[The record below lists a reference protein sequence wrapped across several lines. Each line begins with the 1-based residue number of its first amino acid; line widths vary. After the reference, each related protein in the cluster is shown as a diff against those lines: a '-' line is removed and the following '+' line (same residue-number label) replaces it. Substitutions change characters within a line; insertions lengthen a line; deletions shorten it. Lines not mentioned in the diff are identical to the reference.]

1 MLAGAVVVLR
11 GPAPRA
17 EPPPAA
23 PAVPVTA
30 VHVTSRDVPVYL
42 TGLGQ
47 VAALQNVAV
56 KSQVGGMLMET
67 PFVEGEEVKAGAVLA
82 LIDPRPYQ
90 AALDQAVA
98 KRAEDQAQLAN
109 AEADL
114 ARYTTLA
121 AKDFA
126 SRQQLDTQR
135 ALVRRFTATLQADAA
150 ALEAARLNLEFTR
163 ITSPIAGRVGL
174 REVDPGNLIQA
185 NAPGGIVT
193 VTEMRP
199 ISVLFTLPQADVA
212 RIRAAAAKAPLPV
225 LAMSQDGA
233 HVLDHGELRTMDNAV
248 DPSTGTIRLK
258 AVFPNALETLW
269 PGAFV
274 NARLLLV
281 TLHGVPTLPARA
293 VQRGPDG
300 LYVYLIKPDRTVVRQ
315 PIKEASEEEDLAV
328 IGSGLAP
335 GSEVVLSGQAR
346 LKNGTRVLVVQS
358 APAS

>member
-1 MLAGAVVVLR
+1 MLAGTVILLR

-23 PAVPVTA
+23 PSVPVTA
-30 VHVTSRDVPVYL
+30 VHVTSRNVPVYL

-47 VAALQNVAV
+47 VMALQNVAV
-56 KSQVGGMLMET
+56 KSQVSGMLMET
-67 PFVEGEEVKAGAVLA
+67 PFTEGEEVKTGAVLA

-90 AALDQAVA
+90 AALDGAAA
-98 KRAEDQAQLAN
+98 KQAEDQAQLAN
-109 AEADL
+109 ARADL

-126 SRQQLDTQR
+126 SRQQLDTQQ

-150 ALEAARLNLEFTR
+150 AIEAARLNLEFTR

-174 REVDPGNLIQA
+174 REVDPGNLVQA
-185 NAPGGIVT
+185 NAPSGIVT
-193 VTEMRP
+193 VTQMRP

-225 LAMSQDGA
+225 LATSEDGA
-233 HVLDHGELRTMDNAV
+233 HVLDRGELRTMDNAI

-258 AVFPNALETLW
+258 AVFPNANETLW

-274 NARLLLV
+274 NARLLV
-281 TLHGVPTLPARA
+281 ETLHEVPTLPAHA

-300 LYVYLIKPDRTVVRQ
+300 LYVYLIKPDRTVVRE
-315 PIKEASEEEDLAV
+315 PVKEASEEEGLA
-328 IGSGLAP
+328 IIASGLAP
-335 GSEVVLSGQAR
+335 GAEVVLSGQAR
-346 LKNGTRVLVVQS
+346 LKNGTRVAVVQPTTGS
-358 APAS
+358 